1 MKFERRNQQSRP
13 NPAIA
18 TTWTSFTILDAIF
31 LFFFFS
37 FPFFPSFFPSF
48 FSTPFDRSSTRN
60 AEWEAFDSD
69 IYRTIVSRFFSSFYS
84 PCIRS
89 SFFFIFVRANLVSRA
104 RERIYWFSRGR
115 EGLKIDI
122 YYIYIYVKSYF
133 SREIRGLRCTYRI
146 VFLSFSSSLSF
157 FFVQLHVRY
166 HGCIKIFNFI
176 QTDAAI
182 RF

>member
-1 MKFERRNQQSRP
+1 ML
-13 NPAIA
+13 
-18 TTWTSFTILDAIF
+18 SFFF
-31 LFFFFS
+31 LLFFS
-37 FPFFPSFFPSF
+37 FLSFLLSFFLFHPVRSIF
-48 FSTPFDRSSTRN
+48 DKKRRVRSIRFRYLSNYRLFLLLLFSMH
-60 AEWEAFDSD
+60 
-69 IYRTIVSRFFSSFYS
+69 TIL
-84 PCIRS
+84 
-89 SFFFIFVRANLVSRA
+89 FFFIFVRANLVSRA

-157 FFVQLHVRY
+157 FLVQLHVRY